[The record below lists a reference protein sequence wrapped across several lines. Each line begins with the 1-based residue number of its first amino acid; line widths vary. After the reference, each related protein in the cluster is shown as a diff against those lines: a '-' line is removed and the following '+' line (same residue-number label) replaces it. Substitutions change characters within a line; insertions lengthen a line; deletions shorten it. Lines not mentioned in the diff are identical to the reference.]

1 MGSTLKIQK
10 FTFKVFLGINTDKGV
25 GAPLAGPKPVPI
37 PTSCYSFAGLPFLG
51 TKEGRLLIFQQ
62 YQFLAGCATVNMKMQ
77 TSIISMEMQISDLN
91 SWRRLWELRLLLL
104 QIA

>member
-1 MGSTLKIQK
+1 MSSTLKIQK

-37 PTSCYSFAGLPFLG
+37 PTSCYSFTGLPFLG

-62 YQFLAGCATVNMKMQ
+62 YQFLAGCATVVRCVEVCTEKQN
-77 TSIISMEMQISDLN
+77 
-91 SWRRLWELRLLLL
+91 RRRKAQKYENG
-104 QIA
+104 